1 MRGEK
6 RFRRALAA
14 LCAAALL
21 GGMAPALA
29 AEGAGRGI
37 SVQLDGEEMA
47 FPDAVPEAADGR
59 VFLPA
64 RAVFEALGAQVSYD
78 TASQSATAVR
88 GDTTVTFTLGEGA
101 AQVETG
107 GIVYPLQLDGLLMPR
122 GTECTCPSALPHKPL
137 AAWLGGM
144 RTTAPSSSSIRRS
157 WWPIPWTGMSSPI
170 WSRL

>member
-64 RAVFEALGAQVSYD
+64 
-78 TASQSATAVR
+78 
-88 GDTTVTFTLGEGA
+88 
-101 AQVETG
+101 
-107 GIVYPLQLDGLLMPR
+107 
-122 GTECTCPSALPHKPL
+122 
-137 AAWLGGM
+137 
-144 RTTAPSSSSIRRS
+144 
-157 WWPIPWTGMSSPI
+157 
-170 WSRL
+170 